1 MSKHELTMKS
11 AKRKLLRATF
21 KLSVFVLVAG
31 VLGYLLFQQSA
42 SAIHSKSDVLQR
54 WLRGDIAKLND
65 DHLRGVFS
73 GLENKLLKIADD
85 VKGSGATFQLELVP
99 VAALNAKHQTEKRAW
114 KTNIADTEVNVGMGL
129 ISRGIDP
136 RYQSRVREPAG
147 PRKERY
153 DAEDSQERER
163 FSKGLHELYSAVTN
177 QLGGNAQGVE
187 LDRYSDLLF
196 SQYFRVDQ
204 EVKENYPELR
214 VSWVYIASQDTGQI
228 AFYPAIND
236 KLELPF
242 DERPWFNT
250 SLGDKRYDPG
260 KGKPRNTLVE
270 GEQVTGR
277 SDVGLT
283 QMYGDFVSNRYT
295 RTLWHTF
302 QIGESRYV
310 ACIDLIML
318 PPASTAGRAEWA
330 IAGLFSNASVAGRL
344 ANSVL
349 FGLLLGGALFALGF
363 AFVRFGGSWSRAA
376 ARRYI
381 SGGHVTESESSGFV
395 VEPYSKVY
403 MEYAE
408 PAELRQEDSV
418 NSSMTE
424 TMRGAVG
431 LKTPHLSLD
440 FEQQIKEERGSR
452 LAETR
457 RLGVSAD
464 EKWKIRGKELWSV
477 YTRQHKAGVCRL
489 CDQEIVHYGD
499 GQRIGSVEVIHRMNH
514 EPEVDFKRKR
524 GVMVTNTD
532 FIEDN
537 LQWHALNTMAEKDV
551 ETGTQPLELYPKPRV
566 PQQLAGHA
574 FVERILTKYRRLNEG
589 RYVATDELLQVSE
602 AMLPNTI
609 VQSVYRVS
617 HMKKLL
623 SEPRGKEN
631 LKLGKNIKRFLI
643 AHSDEELQQ
652 FRTEFRAALAE
663 LSSSQKLMFAVFRGT
678 PLAVLDTYK
687 ELNFSMLTLPD
698 GFEVVIVAQSDGSV
712 HSGYVSWREVDVSY
726 YVALFKQIDDIA
738 SKLLL
743 EEEQGVTQT

>member
-11 AKRKLLRATF
+11 AKRKLLWATF
-21 KLSVFVLVAG
+21 KLSIFVFIAG
-31 VLGYLLFQQSA
+31 VLGYLLLQQSA
-42 SAIHSKSDVLQR
+42 SATHSKSDVLQR

-65 DHLRGVFS
+65 THLTKVFNELQS
-73 GLENKLLKIADD
+73 KLLKIAED
-85 VKGSGATFQLELVP
+85 VKGSGATLQVDLVT
-99 VAALNAKHQTEKRAW
+99 VRELNAKHQGEKRAW
-114 KTNIADTEVNVGMGL
+114 KTRIADTEVNLGMGL
-129 ISRGIDP
+129 VSRGIDR
-136 RYQSRVREPAG
+136 RYLDRVRAPAG
-147 PRKERY
+147 SGKETY
-153 DAEDSQERER
+153 DEEDKQEREK

-177 QLGGNAQGVE
+177 QLGGGAQGVE

-196 SQYFRVDQ
+196 KEYFRIDQ
-204 EVKENYPELR
+204 EVTENYPELR
-214 VSWVYIASQDTGQI
+214 ASWVYIASLETGQI

-236 KLELPF
+236 ELKLPF

-270 GEQVTGR
+270 GEQVTER
-277 SDVGLT
+277 NDVGLT

-302 QIGESRYV
+302 QIDNSRYV
-310 ACIDLIML
+310 VCVDLIML
-318 PPASTAGRAEWA
+318 PPVSTTNSAGWASVE
-330 IAGLFSNASVAGRL
+330 LFSNSSIVGRV

-349 FGLLLGGALFALGF
+349 FGLLLGAVLFVLGF
-363 AFVRFGGSWSRAA
+363 AFVRFGGSWSKAA
-376 ARRYI
+376 AHRYI
-381 SGGHVTESESSGFV
+381 SGKRVTESESSGFV
-395 VEPYSKVY
+395 VEPFSKVY

-408 PAELRQEDSV
+408 PAELRQEDTV
-418 NSSMTE
+418 NSSSTN
-424 TMRGAVG
+424 TMRGTVG
-431 LKTPHLSLD
+431 VKIPHLSLD
-440 FEQQIKEERGSR
+440 FEQQMKEERGSR

-457 RLGVSAD
+457 RLGVSSD

-499 GQRIGSVEVIHRMNH
+499 GQRIGSVEIIHRMNH

-532 FIEDN
+532 FIEGN
-537 LQWHALNTMAEKDV
+537 MQWHALNTVQDEGV
-551 ETGTQPLELYPKPRV
+551 EAGTQALEIYPQPRV
-566 PQQLAGHA
+566 PQQLAEHG
-574 FVERILTKYRRLNEG
+574 FIEEILTKYRRLNEG
-589 RYVATDELLQVSE
+589 RYVAANELLQVSE
-602 AMLPNTI
+602 TMLPNSI

-617 HMKKLL
+617 DMKKIL

-631 LKLGKNIKRFLI
+631 LKLGKNIKRFLV
-643 AHSDEELQQ
+643 AHTDEELQQ
-652 FRTEFRAALAE
+652 FRTEFRTVLAE
-663 LSSSQKLMFAVFRGT
+663 LSASQKLLFAVFRGT

-687 ELNFSMLTLPD
+687 ELNFSILTLPD
-698 GFEVVIVAQSDGSV
+698 GFEAVIVAQSDSV

-743 EEEQGVTQT
+743 EEEQ